1 MILIVLIAAGARP
14 FAPGVVRADGEPA
27 RAAGGRV
34 TVGGAACSGP
44 NLDCADGRIAT
55 RWDLDALARDLPSA
69 RTVWSLLETLEPA
82 AVTDRIEGAGLYP
95 AEPARFAMR
104 GASWTQNAVLVDGL
118 EVTDPLRGGVPLA
131 LPEVDSLQ
139 TIEVTSALAPAD
151 IATPGVTL
159 ALVSR
164 APADAWRGTA
174 QAFGLGSGLQSGAK
188 SGDAPA
194 IARFGSLVDAS
205 AFVSGP
211 VSDRMGLLAS
221 VRVARVRRVE
231 RDEAGE
237 REPRLVS
244 SALQLEYR
252 AGDRDSLRLG
262 GWGQWLERPSAADG
276 SLRRRSR
283 VGACRRVRRDV
294 DVGSRRRPRVRVRVR
309 RARNGRLRSAG
320 RRTIGRRGR
329 RAPAR
334 RTGSR
339 SRVPVAQPALVVDRG
354 RSARLPGRAARRPRA
369 RASSGRERLAG
380 VADRERGA

>member
-14 FAPGVVRADGEPA
+14 RPGVVRADGEPA

-69 RTVWSLLETLEPA
+69 RTAWSLLETLEPA

-118 EVTDPLRGGVPLA
+118 DVTDPLRGGVPLA

-262 GWGQWLERPSAADG
+262 GWGQWLERPFAAAARFAGDPVSERADAFAATSTWTHEGDRASASAFAGLATGDFAPQAAGRPADAA
-276 SLRRRSR
+276 
-283 VGACRRVRRDV
+283 VE
-294 DVGSRRRPRVRVRVR
+294 
-309 RARNGRLRSAG
+309 RLRDG
-320 RRTIGRRGR
+320 PVPGLVF
-329 RAPAR
+329 P
-334 RTGSR
+334 SR
-339 SRVPVAQPALVVDRG
+339 SRRSSWSRG